1 MKRDQQRHL
10 WPVSAERF
18 LASLTLALLAGC
30 AVGPNYERPAAV
42 ATMPAEFRGATNEWK
57 LATPQAHLPK
67 GAWWDIF
74 QDAELNQLETQAAE
88 ANQELKAAVARF
100 AQARAA
106 ADVARSGLFP
116 RIGAGFAGVR
126 QRDSANKPQSG
137 TGEASGK
144 GHTYNNFIVPFD
156 LSYEVDLWGRVRRQV
171 ESARAIEQADAADL
185 EGVRLAIAA
194 EVAAD
199 YFTVRALDAEKSALV
214 ATIEANGKSLELT
227 RNRRA
232 GGLVSDLDVAQAET
246 VLRTAKGQLPITTL
260 ARARFEHALA
270 ALTGQPAS
278 GFSLAERPLNQEPVA
293 IPAEVPSALLERRPD
308 IAAAERRMAAA
319 NASIGVAK
327 AAYYP
332 AVRFNGLAGFQSLDA
347 GTLFDWPSRFW
358 AVGPSVSL
366 PLFEGG
372 KRRATVRQAEASYE
386 EAIAR
391 YRDIVLRAFA
401 EVEDQLAA
409 QRLLADGYGEE
420 AAALQSARRQWE
432 IATNRYRSGLVTYLQ
447 VATAQNA
454 VMERERAVARLRG
467 LQYVAAVALV
477 KALGGGWEGL
487 QHGRADN
494 STVANSETNKSTNPQ
509 PRESKQ

>member
-1 MKRDQQRHL
+1 MNPVAHIVRSGAIRG
-10 WPVSAERF
+10 WPIM
-18 LASLTLALLAGC
+18 LTLVLLAGC
-30 AVGPNYERPAAV
+30 AVGPDYERPAAV
-42 ATMPAEFRGATNEWK
+42 TTMPAAFRAATNQWK
-57 LATPQAHLPK
+57 VAAPQAHLPK
-67 GAWWDIF
+67 GAWWEVFD
-74 QDAELNQLETQAAE
+74 DEELNRLESKAAE

-106 ADVARSGLFP
+106 ADIARSGLFP

-126 QRDSANKPQSG
+126 QRDSANKPQSS

-156 LSYEVDLWGRVRRQV
+156 LSYELDLWGRVRRQV

-194 EVAAD
+194 EVAAH
-199 YFTVRALDAEKSALV
+199 YFTVRALDAEKRALV
-214 ATIEANGKSLELT
+214 ATIEANSKSLELT

-246 VLRTAKGQLPITTL
+246 VLRTAQGQLPITTL

-278 GFSLAERPLNQEPVA
+278 GFSLAERTLIQEPVA
-293 IPAEVPSALLERRPD
+293 IPPEVPSALLERRPD

-319 NASIGVAK
+319 NANIGLAR

-332 AVRFNGLAGFQSLDA
+332 VIRFNGLAGFQSLDA
-347 GTLFDWPSRFW
+347 DTLFDWPSRFW
-358 AVGPSVSL
+358 AVGPSISL

-372 KRRATVRQAEASYE
+372 RRRATVRQAEASYE
-386 EAIAR
+386 ETMAR
-391 YRDIVLRAFA
+391 YRDIVLTAFV

-409 QRLLADGYGEE
+409 QRLLAKGHLEE
-420 AAALQSARRQWE
+420 AAALQSARRQLE

-454 VMERERAVARLRG
+454 VMERERAVARLHG

-487 QHGRADN
+487 QDGRPDN
-494 STVANSETNKSTNPQ
+494 STVANPGTTQSSNQQ
-509 PRESKQ
+509 PGESRP

>member
-1 MKRDQQRHL
+1 MK
-10 WPVSAERF
+10 
-18 LASLTLALLAGC
+18 LTRELNRQGTAGWRWVAGLALACLAGC
-30 AVGPNYERPAAV
+30 AAGPDYERPAAV
-42 ATMPAEFRGATNEWK
+42 VTMPAEFRGATNEWK

-67 GAWWDIF
+67 GAWWEIF
-74 QDAELNQLETQAAE
+74 QDAELNRLEAQAAE
-88 ANQELKAAVARF
+88 ANQELKAAAARF

-126 QRDSANKPQSG
+126 QRESANKPQSS

-199 YFTVRALDAEKSALV
+199 YFTVRALDAEKITLE
-214 ATIEANGKSLELT
+214 ATIEANRKSLELT

-278 GFSLAERPLNQEPVA
+278 GFRLGERPLNQEPVV
-293 IPAEVPSALLERRPD
+293 IPPEVPSALLERRPD

-319 NASIGVAK
+319 NANIGAAK

-332 AVRFNGLAGFQSLDA
+332 TVRFNGLAGFQSLDA

-372 KRRATVRQAEASYE
+372 KRRASVRQAEASYE
-386 EAIAR
+386 ETIAR
-391 YRDIVLRAFA
+391 YRDIVLTAFV

-409 QRLLADGYGEE
+409 QRLLAEGYVEE
-420 AAALQSARRQWE
+420 AAALHSARRQLE

-467 LQYVAAVALV
+467 LQYIAAVALV

-487 QHGRADN
+487 GGAN
-494 STVANSETNKSTNPQ
+494 AEVA
-509 PRESKQ
+509 R